1 MKRGFRVRAQHR
13 RAESEVLAREAEL
26 VAGYAEL
33 RYAGF
38 LTVTAFDQESLDE
51 QSADWEQVAAQCGV
65 ELRALD
71 GQHDLGVAV
80 ALPLGRV
87 PTGRGRR

>member
-1 MKRGFRVRAQHR
+1 
-13 RAESEVLAREAEL
+13 VLSREAEL

-33 RYAGF
+33 RYAGL
-38 LTVTAFDQESLDE
+38 LTVTAFDPRALDE
-51 QSADWEQVAAQCGV
+51 QCAEWEQVAAQCGV

-71 GQHDLGVAV
+71 GQHDLGVAA
-80 ALPLGRV
+80 ALPLGRF